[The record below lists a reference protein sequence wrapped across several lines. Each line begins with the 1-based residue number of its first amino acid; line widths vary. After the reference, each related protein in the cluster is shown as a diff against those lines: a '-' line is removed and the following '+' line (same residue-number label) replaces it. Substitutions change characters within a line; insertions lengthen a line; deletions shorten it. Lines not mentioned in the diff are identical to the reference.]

1 MFKLGTYSDTVSIN
15 PDEDI
20 AAYYIVLVATR
31 RKIQAIMPTSLSSS
45 C

>member
-20 AAYYIVLVATR
+20 AAYYIVATR